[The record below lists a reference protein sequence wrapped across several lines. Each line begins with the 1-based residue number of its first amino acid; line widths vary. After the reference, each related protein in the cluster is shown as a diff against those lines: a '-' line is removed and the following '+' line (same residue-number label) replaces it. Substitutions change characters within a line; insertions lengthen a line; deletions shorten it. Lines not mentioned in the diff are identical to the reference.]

1 MVLWSWLVVF
11 VSPFRPLTVQ
21 NVKMCWNLSHSGV
34 EVSRQLD
41 IPSTKIGEGAHY
53 LFLYLSSSCS
63 SLPCIRLSA
72 VLLKHLISL
81 FHSLIQRQYS
91 LLGHHSLAFLK
102 NIYLKYH
109 KVSAWRSFNVCLICL
124 TTESLWNVFIWIS
137 VTIIHIPLVHMSWI
151 FWYLNTK

>member
-1 MVLWSWLVVF
+1 MCCVEVNVNALFRCISSSFFFFFNPCGCIYNFCTTSLFFPHPSCLGSPVVLWSWLVVF

-91 LLGHHSLAFLK
+91 LLK
-102 NIYLKYH
+102 YIY
-109 KVSAWRSFNVCLICL
+109 I
-124 TTESLWNVFIWIS
+124 
-137 VTIIHIPLVHMSWI
+137 
-151 FWYLNTK
+151 